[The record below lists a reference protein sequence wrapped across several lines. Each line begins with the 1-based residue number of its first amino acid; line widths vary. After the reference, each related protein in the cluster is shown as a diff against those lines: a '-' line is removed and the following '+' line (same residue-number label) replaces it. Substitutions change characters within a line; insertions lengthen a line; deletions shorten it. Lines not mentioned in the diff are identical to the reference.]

1 MGVKGVVGA
10 VLVQDEKDMNLI
22 VTALKMKLA
31 PFGWVEQVRR
41 DQKTFTVSKVGS
53 TTWHPA
59 APSGTS
65 LPACLPAC
73 LLDEVIYC
81 PFPSNTLIGRLSA

>member
-1 MGVKGVVGA
+1 MGMRSVAGA

-53 TTWHPA
+53 LTWHPVLCSVA
-59 APSGTS
+59 S
-65 LPACLPAC
+65 LPAC
-73 LLDEVIYC
+73 V
-81 PFPSNTLIGRLSA
+81 RV